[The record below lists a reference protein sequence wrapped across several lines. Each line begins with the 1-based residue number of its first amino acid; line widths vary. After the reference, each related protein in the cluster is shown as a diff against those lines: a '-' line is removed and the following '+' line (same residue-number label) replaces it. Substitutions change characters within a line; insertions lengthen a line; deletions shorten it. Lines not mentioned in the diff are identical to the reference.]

1 MSLDKLDRQRRLSYT
16 STAYYDELVFS
27 KELSLC
33 CPAGLGRGR
42 MCRLFRSRVIVDKV

>member
-27 KELSLC
+27 KELSL
-33 CPAGLGRGR
+33 
-42 MCRLFRSRVIVDKV
+42 